1 MEGDTLLMITLL
13 IGKTPSRIGVK
24 RDGRLSFK
32 IYQKDLFLFVE
43 NRRLSNCADESTL
56 YKMVI

>member
-1 MEGDTLLMITLL
+1 MITLL
-13 IGKTPSRIGVK
+13 IGKRPSKIGVK

-43 NRRLSNCADESTL
+43 NRCLSNYADENTL